1 MEHIERLKALYAV
14 ELPPGTEHLVH
25 QNRLLK
31 IAREDAQMTRADLTK
46 FEPQRRYATLIALV
60 VEGVATVTNE
70 TIDLHYRIVGKLFA
84 AAKNKHKQQF

>member
-1 MEHIERLKALYAV
+1 
-14 ELPPGTEHLVH
+14 
-25 QNRLLK
+25 
-31 IAREDAQMTRADLTK
+31 MTRADLTK